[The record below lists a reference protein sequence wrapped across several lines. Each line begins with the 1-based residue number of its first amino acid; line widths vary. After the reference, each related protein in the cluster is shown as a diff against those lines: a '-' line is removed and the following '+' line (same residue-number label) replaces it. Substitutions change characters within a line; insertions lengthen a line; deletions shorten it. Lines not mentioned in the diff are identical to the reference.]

1 MRPLRHLYV
10 FHYHLL
16 RGGVTTVI
24 RDGLRALLAHA
35 ALFPDL
41 RQITVVTAGE
51 PGGALPGAD
60 ANATAGGGAGG
71 VPRVTHERLDAVGYD
86 DAPATPGEQEQLAR
100 LLRRRYGDGV
110 WWVHNH
116 HLAKNTRFTG
126 AVLAAAAAGQPMLLQ
141 IHDFPECARPAN
153 LQRLLREVTAS
164 PYPADANVS
173 YAVLNHRDR
182 AALTAAGLPA
192 DRITLLANPVSP
204 VPPLP
209 EPDAAPA
216 QAARAALARAA
227 AAQPALGTGSYTA
240 RRPTWLYPVRV
251 RRRKNV
257 LEAGLLA
264 RLAGAELIVTL
275 PSSSPAELDYS
286 RQVEALFADGT
297 IPGLFGVGERLEQ
310 HGLSFDELLT
320 AAHCIVSP
328 SVEEGFGF
336 QFVNA
341 LQWRRPLQAR
351 RLPVLD
357 DLAELLAGYP
367 ATIYDAVHCPLS
379 PAARRTLREAYHPEV
394 ERNARLLPPGWDERL
409 RAALETILERDC
421 VDFSF
426 LGVAWQADL
435 LRRAGD
441 RGERRELEQA
451 NAPLLAAL
459 RTAPEQPPPARERRI
474 DELYGAAAYA
484 ERLAAALS
492 PLLAPPADVTPALP
506 ATPGPAAAG
515 DAAAVRRFF
524 AGPAAL
530 RLLMKS

>member
-51 PGGALPGAD
+51 AASALPAAGAD
-60 ANATAGGGAGG
+60 AEAGG

-86 DAPATPGEQEQLAR
+86 DAPAPPGEQEQLAR
-100 LLRRRYGDGV
+100 VLRRRYGDGV

-164 PYPADANVS
+164 PYPGGANVS

-209 EPDAAPA
+209 EPDAPPA

-257 LEAGLLA
+257 LEAGLMA

-275 PSSSPAELDYS
+275 PSSSAAELDYS

-297 IPGLFGVGERLEQ
+297 IPGLFGVGERLDE
-310 HGLSFDELLT
+310 HGLRFDELLT

-341 LQWRRPLQAR
+341 LQWRRPLLAR

-367 ATIYDAVHCPLS
+367 AAIYDAVHCPLP
-379 PAARRTLREAYHPEV
+379 PATRRTLREAYHPEV
-394 ERNARLLPPGWDERL
+394 ERSARLLPPGWDERL

-426 LGVAWQADL
+426 LGVAWQTDL

-441 RGERRELEQA
+441 RGVRRELEQA

-459 RTAPEQPPPARERRI
+459 RTAPEQPAPSRERRI

-492 PLLAPPADVTPALP
+492 PLRSPSAPH
-506 ATPGPAAAG
+506 PAAAG

-530 RLLMKS
+530 RLLMQS